1 MWLIPV
7 LMGVG
12 YLLGSIP
19 SGFLIV
25 RVFSGQ
31 DVRQMGSG
39 RTGGTNVMRAAG
51 FWPGLLT
58 ALLDMLKAT
67 ASVWIAKA
75 VLPLDIQPLGM
86 ALAGLCAI
94 LGHNYSLFLKFKGG
108 AGGAPCVGGAIGI
121 WPWSGLIIVPLGA
134 GAVRHWLCFGRHA
147 LGGVLRYGIVCLPVL
162 RARAGRR
169 GRVLRRLR
177 PRLGYFAGL
186 GLAPEY
192 PAADSRRGARG
203 GLARQAPEAGECGGV
218 VFKWGELAR
227 LCLRL
232 RRRATQPFEQAALAF
247 GFHPSVLGGSRRS
260 RGPTRLGRFNRPAN
274 QGN

>member
-134 GAVRHWLCFGRHA
+134 GVLFGIGYASVATLSAAVFATA
-147 LGGVLRYGIVCLPVL
+147 LFAYRFYARAPGAEAEFFVVYGLGSVILLAWALRPNIQRLIRGEERVVGW
-162 RARAGRR
+162 RAR
-169 GRVLRRLR
+169 RLK
-177 PRLGYFAGL
+177 
-186 GLAPEY
+186 
-192 PAADSRRGARG
+192 
-203 GLARQAPEAGECGGV
+203 QANVAESSSSGE
-218 VFKWGELAR
+218 
-227 LCLRL
+227 
-232 RRRATQPFEQAALAF
+232 
-247 GFHPSVLGGSRRS
+247 S
-260 RGPTRLGRFNRPAN
+260 
-274 QGN
+274 